1 MRTSTPLNPPMSVL
15 IKGSAIAGILNLNK
29 PSGLTSHDVVA
40 RIRKLTGIRRV
51 GHTGTL
57 DPMATGVLVVCVG
70 QATRLIE
77 YMGSARKKYRAV
89 VRFGQTT
96 DTLDIEGQILEQRD
110 TDRLTEAGLRQL
122 LPHFQGQL
130 EQIPPQF
137 SAIKREGRPLYKFAR
152 AGQPVQ
158 LEARPVTIHAL
169 EWVAWS
175 PPDLTLDVTCSAGTY
190 IRALARDLG
199 EATGTGAHLIGLT
212 RTANHCWRLDEAVSL
227 DTLVQETQIELA
239 AWQKYLYPLDYGLEH
254 LPKVILDEAAASDV
268 KHGRSIF
275 LTNHPAESSHA
286 LANDLA
292 LRAYNV
298 DHNFMAILTPAEAHC
313 WHPKKVFQT

>member
-1 MRTSTPLNPPMSVL
+1 MSVL

-110 TDRLTEAGLRQL
+110 TGSNNPRRSSRQPKGKAGL
-122 LPHFQGQL
+122 FINSL
-130 EQIPPQF
+130 EPV
-137 SAIKREGRPLYKFAR
+137 SRSSWKRDR
-152 AGQPVQ
+152 
-158 LEARPVTIHAL
+158 
-169 EWVAWS
+169 
-175 PPDLTLDVTCSAGTY
+175 
-190 IRALARDLG
+190 
-199 EATGTGAHLIGLT
+199 
-212 RTANHCWRLDEAVSL
+212 
-227 DTLVQETQIELA
+227 
-239 AWQKYLYPLDYGLEH
+239 
-254 LPKVILDEAAASDV
+254 
-268 KHGRSIF
+268 
-275 LTNHPAESSHA
+275 
-286 LANDLA
+286 
-292 LRAYNV
+292 
-298 DHNFMAILTPAEAHC
+298 
-313 WHPKKVFQT
+313 